1 MHQKFATE
9 FKRMMTF
16 HFPLN
21 TFLIRKCSFPRWGKG
36 RGVPL
41 PNQQLNECIAVTLTQ
56 TQNAQGGSKK
66 RMHVSKQGS
75 RIWGRVIELCRVC
88 WPKIS
93 LALTHLFIH
102 TNAQREV
109 FFTSSLTTQ
118 ISMILRPHDGMSC
131 GGLYTSGGLFVT
143 QKFEVFAYLNCFLT
157 QSLTRLQ
164 ISNIF
169 CLSFNN
175 IMFLKLTCC

>member
-21 TFLIRKCSFPRWGKG
+21 TFLTRKCSFPRRGKG

-75 RIWGRVIELCRVC
+75 RIWGRVIELYRVC

-102 TNAQREV
+102 TNVQGGSFLYFILNHSDFYDISTARWHV
-109 FFTSSLTTQ
+109 LWRTLHVWRSFRNPKVWSVCLFKLFFKHNS
-118 ISMILRPHDGMSC
+118 
-131 GGLYTSGGLFVT
+131 
-143 QKFEVFAYLNCFLT
+143 
-157 QSLTRLQ
+157 
-164 ISNIF
+164 
-169 CLSFNN
+169 
-175 IMFLKLTCC
+175 